1 MPVGVSSALQHPE
14 QTLGVQLVQVLFCY
28 KNTSL
33 HCISV
38 QESFWRFSIPEHKLE
53 VLFLLVGKVSEPRV
67 AFDRPGLN
75 FGKVLV
81 GGRTTETVRL
91 VNSEHLPFE
100 FQLDRATFDA
110 TDAVIESTGEPS

>member
-1 MPVGVSSALQHPE
+1 MSNFPQCLSM
-14 QTLGVQLVQVLFCY
+14 
-28 KNTSL
+28 
-33 HCISV
+33 
-38 QESFWRFSIPEHKLE
+38 QESFWRFSIPEHKLV

-91 VNSEHLPFE
+91 FNSEHLPFD

>member
-1 MPVGVSSALQHPE
+1 MSNFPQCLSM
-14 QTLGVQLVQVLFCY
+14 
-28 KNTSL
+28 
-33 HCISV
+33 

-81 GGRTTETVRL
+81 GGRTTETVCL
-91 VNSEHLPFE
+91 FNSAPLPFD
-100 FQLDRATFDA
+100 FQLDRAPFDA
-110 TDAVIESTGEPS
+110 TDAVIERTGEPS